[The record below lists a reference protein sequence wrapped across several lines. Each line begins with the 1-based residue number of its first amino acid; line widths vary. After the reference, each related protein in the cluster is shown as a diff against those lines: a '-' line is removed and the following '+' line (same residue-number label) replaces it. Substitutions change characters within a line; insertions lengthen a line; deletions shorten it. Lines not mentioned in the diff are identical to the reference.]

1 MFVPLHDDNA
11 LEQIPRPY
19 VNWALVALSVAV
31 HALVALVPSG
41 DVGAASAALG
51 IVPSAVQGP
60 EPLQAGQGIVPPA
73 GTLVTY
79 AFLHGG
85 WMHLL
90 GNMLFLWVF
99 GDNIEDAVGHGRYL
113 LFFVLCAAGAGLFHV
128 VMHPGSG
135 TPLIGASGAV
145 AGVVSA
151 YLLLHPRVKVWVLV
165 LKRLPMRLT
174 AAWVLGFWVLFQL
187 GSAVVD
193 TGNRISWWAHVGGIV
208 VGMVLIVFM
217 RRRGVPLLD

>member
-1 MFVPLHDDNA
+1 MFVPLHDGNA
-11 LEQIPRPY
+11 LEHIPRPF
-19 VNWALVALSVAV
+19 VNWALVATGVVV
-31 HALVALVPSG
+31 HALVTLGPSG
-41 DVGAASAALG
+41 DAAAAAALG
-51 IVPSAVQGP
+51 IVPSAVHGP
-60 EPLQAGQGIVPPA
+60 HALAAGPGIVPPA

-79 AFLHGG
+79 AFLHGS

-128 VMHPGSG
+128 FMHPGST

-145 AGVVSA
+145 AGVVGA
-151 YLLLHPRVKVWVLV
+151 YLLLHPRVKVWVLL
-165 LKRLPMRLT
+165 LKGVPMRLS
-174 AAWVLGFWVLFQL
+174 AAWVLGFWVLLQL
-187 GSAVVD
+187 CSAFID